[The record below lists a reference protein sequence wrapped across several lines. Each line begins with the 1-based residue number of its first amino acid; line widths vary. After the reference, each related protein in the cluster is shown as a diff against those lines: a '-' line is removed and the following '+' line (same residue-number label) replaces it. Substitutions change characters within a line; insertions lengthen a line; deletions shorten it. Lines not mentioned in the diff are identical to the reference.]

1 MMQSVGTYPPV
12 AEVVLVLDVSVVGEE
27 EVDSCN
33 QMVTRCASKAL
44 FDDQKLLLFDRTF

>member
-12 AEVVLVLDVSVVGEE
+12 AEVVLVLDVSVIGEE

-33 QMVTRCASKAL
+33 QMMIRDASKAL
-44 FDDQKLLLFDRTF
+44 FDFWIRHC